1 MSKNTFWKLPEA
13 QEQRG
18 HGVCPSC
25 TRNSYSQL
33 TPSLMSQETLTWKIN
48 YSEARNEQSNATR
61 SVEDESQ

>member
-1 MSKNTFWKLPEA
+1 MSKDTFWKLPEA

-25 TRNSYSQL
+25 TYNSYSQL

-48 YSEARNEQSNATR
+48 YSEARNE
-61 SVEDESQ
+61 